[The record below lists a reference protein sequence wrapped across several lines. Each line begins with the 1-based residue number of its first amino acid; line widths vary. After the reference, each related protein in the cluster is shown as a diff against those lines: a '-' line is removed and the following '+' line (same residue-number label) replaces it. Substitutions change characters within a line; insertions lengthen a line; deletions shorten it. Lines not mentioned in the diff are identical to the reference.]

1 MTDRELMEAMFEK
14 ITGMDTQQQEDH
26 AILKALEHNSNVNK
40 AEHDN
45 ISNAISHIEGNLKNI
60 DENIGAVKEILGRH
74 EVDITV
80 LKRRPV

>member
-40 AEHDN
+40 AEYDN

>member
-1 MTDRELMEAMFEK
+1 MTDRELMEVMLKK
-14 ITGMDTQQQEDH
+14 ITGMETQQQEDH
-26 AILKALEHNSNVNK
+26 AILKVLEHNSSVNK

-45 ISNAISHIEGNLKNI
+45 MSNTISHIEGNLKNI

>member
-1 MTDRELMEAMFEK
+1 MTDKELMEAMLKK
-14 ITGMDTQQQEDH
+14 ITGMETQQQEDH
-26 AILKALEHNSNVNK
+26 AILKALEHNSSVNK

-45 ISNAISHIEGNLKNI
+45 MSNTILHIEGSLKNI

>member
-1 MTDRELMEAMFEK
+1 MTDRELMESMLKK
-14 ITGMDTQQQEDH
+14 ITGMETQQQEDH
-26 AILKALEHNSNVNK
+26 DILKALEHNSNVNK

-45 ISNAISHIEGNLKNI
+45 MSNTISHIEGSLKKI